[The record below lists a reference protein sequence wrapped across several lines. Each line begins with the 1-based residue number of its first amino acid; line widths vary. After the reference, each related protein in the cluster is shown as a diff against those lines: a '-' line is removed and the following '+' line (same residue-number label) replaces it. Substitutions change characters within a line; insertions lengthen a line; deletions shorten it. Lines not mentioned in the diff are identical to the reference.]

1 MERPDPLDGD
11 FPVMHEVT
19 HFADDDRGPHRLRFA
34 CAVLLALVLALGM
47 VAWGVGLWGGWWA

>member
-1 MERPDPLDGD
+1 MSERPDPLDGD

-19 HFADDDRGPHRLRFA
+19 HFADDGPQRLRFA

-47 VAWGVGLWGGWWA
+47 VAWGVGLWWGWW